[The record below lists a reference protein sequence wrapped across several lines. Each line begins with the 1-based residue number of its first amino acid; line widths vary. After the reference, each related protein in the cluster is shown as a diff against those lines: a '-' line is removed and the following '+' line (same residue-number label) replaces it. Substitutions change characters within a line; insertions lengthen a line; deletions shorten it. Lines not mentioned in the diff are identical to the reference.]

1 MSQRKRATE
10 DAINLL
16 HQVKYLLE
24 KELEYDWSVTDTLT
38 EVIES
43 LEFDLGELEV
53 AELIWPT

>member
-1 MSQRKRATE
+1 MSQRKKATE

-43 LEFDLGELEV
+43 LEFDLGELE
-53 AELIWPT
+53 AKECN